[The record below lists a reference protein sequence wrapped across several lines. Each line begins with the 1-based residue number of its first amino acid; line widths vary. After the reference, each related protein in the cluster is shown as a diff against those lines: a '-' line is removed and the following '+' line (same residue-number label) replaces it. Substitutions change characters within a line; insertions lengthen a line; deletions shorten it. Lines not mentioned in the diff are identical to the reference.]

1 MHIQTRKLLEECS
14 AGCQMAL
21 DSMEQV
27 QNLAG
32 DQKLSNLIQKYQ
44 QKHRQLA
51 SETAQLLH
59 ESGNAEKEPGMMAQ
73 AMSWIS
79 TEMKLMVNN
88 DSRQAAKIL
97 MDGCNMGIKT
107 ISSHIREYSGAEKS
121 GISIAKKLVSTEED
135 MQKDLTDFLQQN

>member
-1 MHIQTRKLLEECS
+1 
-14 AGCQMAL
+14 MAL
-21 DSMEQV
+21 DSMEQI
-27 QNLAG
+27 QNSAG

-51 SETAQLLH
+51 SETAQLLN
-59 ESGNAEKEPGMMAQ
+59 ESGNEEKEPGMMAQ

-97 MDGCNMGIKT
+97 MDG
-107 ISSHIREYSGAEKS
+107 
-121 GISIAKKLVSTEED
+121 
-135 MQKDLTDFLQQN
+135 